1 MTRILTAAIG
11 LPLVVVVTYWGPAWL
26 FAGLVALTSTIALDE
41 FLNLTA
47 TGERA
52 RTGRWFLPFGGAV
65 TMSFFGGPAW
75 VVAGLSLTLLVLMTA
90 TLTQPVA
97 ATADRFLGG
106 AGGLAYVSILIGFL
120 ILLPREAVLT
130 LFGIVW
136 AGDTAAY
143 YGGRTMGRHRL
154 APRISPNKTVEG
166 AVSGA
171 VASAA
176 VGLLLAVRL
185 MELPPSTLLGVS
197 ILGTAV
203 AGQVGDLFESAMK
216 RSAEIKDS
224 STLLPG
230 HGGMLDR
237 IDSLL
242 FAAPVFY
249 FLLLL
254 I

>member
-1 MTRILTAAIG
+1 
-11 LPLVVVVTYWGPAWL
+11 
-26 FAGLVALTSTIALDE
+26 
-41 FLNLTA
+41 
-47 TGERA
+47 
-52 RTGRWFLPFGGAV
+52 
-65 TMSFFGGPAW
+65 MSFFGGPAW

-185 MELPPSTLLGVS
+185 MEVPPSALLGVS
-197 ILGTAV
+197 ILVTAV